1 MTDLA
6 EHDHDLKVEMFGECP
21 YCAAHPPTPVLPP
34 RRDLDDPLPWV
45 GGDSYEPDVDA
56 ERLSAQA
63 CRVVA
68 HMAEGEWRT
77 LGELAE
83 LTGDPEASISARL
96 RAFRR
101 PELGGWDVD
110 RRRRPD
116 GAWEYRLSLPRA

>member
-6 EHDHDLKVEMFGECP
+6 EHDHDLKVELFGECP
-21 YCAAHPPTPVLPP
+21 YCAAHPPEPP
-34 RRDLDDPLPWV
+34 ARELDPELPWV
-45 GGDSYEPDVDA
+45 GGDSYEPDIDA

-63 CRVVA
+63 RRVLS

-77 LGELAE
+77 LAELAE

-101 PELGGWDVD
+101 PELGGWSVD
-110 RRRRPD
+110 RRRRT
-116 GAWEYRLSLPRA
+116 GGEWEYRLSLPKA